1 MAGGLRVKV
10 PRRGIGGL
18 AYVVDAK
25 KLKIHMSSSPGMVA
39 DPATI
44 DPSLTAEQRWA
55 QATEMMKEMNVSMG
69 PGVLE

>member
-18 AYVVDAK
+18 AYVVGVE
-25 KLKIHMSSSPGMVA
+25 KLKIHMPSSPGMVA

-44 DPSLTAEQRWA
+44 DPGLTAEQWWA
-55 QATEMMKEMNVSMG
+55 HATEMMKGMNV
-69 PGVLE
+69 